1 MGRDA
6 CGGDDAAELVAAPGE
21 DIALG
26 IEKRHRAAGAAIE
39 EMIDGAESLE
49 GDRYPLLLD
58 IHDALRTA
66 LAETDG
72 DPAATGR

>member
-1 MGRDA
+1 MTD
-6 CGGDDAAELVAAPGE
+6 
-21 DIALG
+21 
-26 IEKRHRAAGAAIE
+26 HIE
-39 EMIDGAESLE
+39 EMIDSAESLE